1 MWYEGFLGLS
11 PWSLV
16 AVTLLMT
23 HVTIVGVTVYLH
35 RYSAHR
41 SLELNAGLKHFF
53 RFWLW
58 LTTAQNTREWTAI
71 HRKHHAKCETV
82 DDPHSPVIKGLS
94 TVLRKGAELY
104 RKEAENP
111 ETLRIYGKNCPE
123 DWIERD
129 LFSRYPLLGVAIMGV
144 IDLLLFGTI
153 GITIWAIQM
162 MWIPVWAAGV
172 VNGLGH
178 AIGYRNFECRDAA
191 TNLVP
196 WGILIGGEELHNN
209 HHTYPNS
216 AKLSVKKWEFDLGWA
231 WIKLFSLLRLPK
243 VQRVAP
249 IAPRVEG
256 KGHLHMDTAMAILNN
271 RFQIMAQYR
280 KLVIGPL
287 VTQELEKVDH
297 SVRHQFH
304 RAKRLLSRET
314 SLLDDKHHIRIQNML
329 EHSGAEGNLRETPGL
344 AADLGQDQLK
354 WSRYACRYQG
364 LGTRSRSQRDSIPAR
379 LLRPAENLLPA
390 PCSACLTCSHRQA
403 SEPRLACGEGACRN
417 ATPPRSAAQQTQ
429 TQTTRF
435 N

>member
-1 MWYEGFLGLS
+1 MWYYGLLDLS
-11 PWSLV
+11 AWQLV

-23 HVTIVGVTVYLH
+23 HVTIVSVTIYLH

-41 SLELNAGLKHFF
+41 ALELNAGLKHFF

-58 LTTAQNTREWTAI
+58 LTTAQNTREWTAV
-71 HRKHHAKCETV
+71 HRKHHAKCETP
-82 DDPHSPVIKGLS
+82 DDPHSPVHKGLG

-104 RKEAENP
+104 REEARNE
-111 ETLRIYGKNCPE
+111 ETLRIYGKNCPD
-123 DWIERD
+123 DWLERNVY
-129 LFSRYPLLGVAIMGV
+129 SRYKLGGIALMAV

-162 MWIPVWAAGV
+162 MWIPFWAAGV

-196 WGILIGGEELHNN
+196 WGIIIGGEELHNN

-216 AKLSVKKWEFDLGWA
+216 AKLSVRRWEFDMGWM
-231 WIKLFSLLRLPK
+231 WIRLLSLLRLAK

-249 IAPRVEG
+249 IAHRVEG
-256 KGHLHMDTAMAILNN
+256 KASLDMDTAMAILNN

-287 VTQELEKVDH
+287 VKQELDKVDA
-297 SVRHQFH
+297 SVRHRFR

-314 SLLDDKHHIRIQNML
+314 SLLQDRHHVRIESL
-329 EHSGAEGNLRETPGL
+329 LAHSQALKTIYEKRLALQQIWARTSANGHDML
-344 AADLGQDQLK
+344 AAMKDWVHEAEASGIHSLRDFASQLK
-354 WSRYACRYQG
+354 TYS
-364 LGTRSRSQRDSIPAR
+364 
-379 LLRPAENLLPA
+379 LRPAGN
-390 PCSACLTCSHRQA
+390 
-403 SEPRLACGEGACRN
+403 
-417 ATPPRSAAQQTQ
+417 
-429 TQTTRF
+429 
-435 N
+435 

>member
-1 MWYEGFLGLS
+1 MWYYGLLDLS
-11 PWSLV
+11 AWQLV

-23 HVTIVGVTVYLH
+23 HVTIVSVTIYLH

-41 SLELNAGLKHFF
+41 ALELNAGLKHFF

-71 HRKHHAKCETV
+71 HRKHHAKCETP
-82 DDPHSPVIKGLS
+82 DDPHSPVHKGLG

-104 RKEAENP
+104 REEARNE
-111 ETLRIYGKNCPE
+111 ETLRIYGKNCPD
-123 DWIERD
+123 DWIERN
-129 LFSRYPLLGVAIMGV
+129 LYTRYKLGGIALMAV

-162 MWIPVWAAGV
+162 MWIPFWAAGV

-178 AIGYRNFECRDAA
+178 AVGYRNFECRDAA

-196 WGILIGGEELHNN
+196 WGIIIGGEELHNN

-216 AKLSVKKWEFDLGWA
+216 AKLSVRRWEFDMGWM
-231 WIKLFSLLRLPK
+231 WIRLLSLLRLAK

-249 IAPRVEG
+249 IAHRVEG
-256 KGHLHMDTAMAILNN
+256 KASLDMDTAMAILNN

-287 VTQELEKVDH
+287 VKQELDRVDT
-297 SVRHQFH
+297 SVRHRFR

-314 SLLDDKHHIRIQNML
+314 SLLQDRHHVRIESL
-329 EHSGAEGNLRETPGL
+329 LAHSQALKTIYEKRLALQQIWARTSANGHDML
-344 AADLGQDQLK
+344 AAMKDWVHEAEASGIQSLRDFAAQLK
-354 WSRYACRYQG
+354 TYS
-364 LGTRSRSQRDSIPAR
+364 
-379 LLRPAENLLPA
+379 LRPN
-390 PCSACLTCSHRQA
+390 
-403 SEPRLACGEGACRN
+403 GA
-417 ATPPRSAAQQTQ
+417 
-429 TQTTRF
+429 
-435 N
+435 